1 MAASDDAGGE
11 PPAKSYEEEIAGCRS
26 QAAATAAFCVDKR
39 PDLATH
45 LPWAIAAVATRAF
58 RVNGVV
64 QLLPLV
70 EKMNH
75 SSQGGRL
82 VVTSAGELAL
92 LAGATYAAGDEVF
105 LNYFDGQDASTPER
119 VLAHYGFEPAAAC

>member
-1 MAASDDAGGE
+1 MPTETAIGAS
-11 PPAKSYEEEIAGCRS
+11 
-26 QAAATAAFCVDKR
+26 AAF
-39 PDLATH
+39 
-45 LPWAIAAVATRAF
+45 AIASGR
-58 RVNGVV
+58 RPLGVV

-105 LNYFDGQDASTPER
+105 LNYFDGQDPSTPER

>member
-1 MAASDDAGGE
+1 MQVIYTNFDASRL
-11 PPAKSYEEEIAGCRS
+11 PRRPARRPDTTPRNEH
-26 QAAATAAFCVDKR
+26 AFCVGKR

-75 SSQGGRL
+75 SSRGGRL

-92 LAGATYAAGDEVF
+92 LAGATYAVGDEVF

>member
-1 MAASDDAGGE
+1 MEDDATSDS
-11 PPAKSYEEEIAGCRS
+11 ARTCRKILIFT
-26 QAAATAAFCVDKR
+26 Q
-39 PDLATH
+39 
-45 LPWAIAAVATRAF
+45 
-58 RVNGVV
+58 
-64 QLLPLV
+64 
-70 EKMNH
+70 
-75 SSQGGRL
+75 

>member
-1 MAASDDAGGE
+1 MTRPSWLGRAVRNQHCYAIEQDDSE
-11 PPAKSYEEEIAGCRS
+11 R
-26 QAAATAAFCVDKR
+26 
-39 PDLATH
+39 
-45 LPWAIAAVATRAF
+45 TR
-58 RVNGVV
+58 R
-64 QLLPLV
+64 
-70 EKMNH
+70 KMMI
-75 SSQGGRL
+75 STQ

>member
-1 MAASDDAGGE
+1 MAWRTTRRKILIST
-11 PPAKSYEEEIAGCRS
+11 
-26 QAAATAAFCVDKR
+26 Q
-39 PDLATH
+39 
-45 LPWAIAAVATRAF
+45 VATRAF
-58 RVNGVV
+58 RVNGVM

-75 SSQGGRL
+75 SRRGGRL

-105 LNYFDGQDASTPER
+105 LNYFDGQDPSTPER
-119 VLAHYGFEPAAAC
+119 VLAHYGFEPAAA

>member
-1 MAASDDAGGE
+1 MASDDAGGD
-11 PPAKSYEEEIAGCRS
+11 PPAKSYEEEIEGCRS
-26 QAAATAAFCVDKR
+26 QAAATLTFCVERR
-39 PDLATH
+39 PDLARH

-75 SSQGGRL
+75 SSRGGRL
-82 VVTSAGELAL
+82 VVTCVEISQWAGC
-92 LAGATYAAGDEVF
+92 ATILHEVI
-105 LNYFDGQDASTPER
+105 SR
-119 VLAHYGFEPAAAC
+119 R